1 MYFKTKSVLI
11 ILISTFILPIQVKA
25 DNFSTGPLCYKPSK
39 PLLFAPKYLKRR
51 FEKDTDEYKSCIHL
65 YIAEQERAI
74 QLHKDSIVQAGELL
88 KQ

>member
-1 MYFKTKSVLI
+1 MYFKTKSVII
-11 ILISTFILPIQVKA
+11 ILISTLLPIQVNA

-51 FEKDTDEYKSCIHL
+51 FEKDTDEYKSCIQL